1 MRAIAGN
8 FTGPSRNLPLPR
20 APPLEIFT
28 KLFEVGG
35 DRAKRDAVFCP
46 AGPLWVRRGEAKSRV
61 RCNHS
66 TFPFDFRRLV
76 GAARG
81 IRTPDPIITNDV
93 NSIPFG
99 ILWRTFIFR

>member
-1 MRAIAGN
+1 MVSQETIVRVILN
-8 FTGPSRNLPLPR
+8 
-20 APPLEIFT
+20 EIRV
-28 KLFEVGG
+28 LAHG
-35 DRAKRDAVFCP
+35 D
-46 AGPLWVRRGEAKSRV
+46 
-61 RCNHS
+61 
-66 TFPFDFRRLV
+66 